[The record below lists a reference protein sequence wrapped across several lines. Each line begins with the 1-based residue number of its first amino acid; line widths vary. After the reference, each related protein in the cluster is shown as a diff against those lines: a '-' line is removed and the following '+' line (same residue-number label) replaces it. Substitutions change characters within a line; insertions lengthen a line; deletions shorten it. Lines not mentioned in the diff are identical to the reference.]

1 MTIEMRRQQFVDELL
16 FGLALDMDKQPGH
29 GEDSPPVSSGEGRP
43 PISFFSQS

>member
-16 FGLALDMDKQPGH
+16 FGLALDMDKQPVH
-29 GEDSPPVSSGEGRP
+29 DENPRLSSGEGRP